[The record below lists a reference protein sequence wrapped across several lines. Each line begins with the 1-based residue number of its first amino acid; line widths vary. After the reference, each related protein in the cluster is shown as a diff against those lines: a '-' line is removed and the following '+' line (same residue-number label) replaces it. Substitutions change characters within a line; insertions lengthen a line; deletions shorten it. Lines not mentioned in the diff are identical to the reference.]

1 MNAASELEQKLEEFR
16 IATSKSEEEEYENSK
31 ALQNTN
37 SILLSAEES
46 LKRKWK
52 GQRISYHERVYL
64 YKQMKAS
71 ENSLTEI
78 AMENNISM
86 GTLHNIRKEFDTPI
100 KESALVKSTTSR
112 NLVESPKL
120 QNIVRAYLSS
130 TKVPWSSKDIWA
142 YIKVKT
148 GLLIHSRVVRNIL
161 TEILKM
167 KYKRGMARLTNFD
180 EKLQAWI
187 KQWFS
192 IRLCKTIENFRILIN
207 IDETTF
213 SRLTKKN
220 LSWIPKG
227 KEQIIKNI
235 CFKNSWSLVTAIT
248 STGSVIAA
256 KRIGTITSVLIIEF
270 LRELIWFIKDCEKV
284 EPKDCLIMLDNA
296 SVYRADIVRKFMKR
310 DNLNVAFIPQYSPE
324 LAPIEHYFSKL
335 KQEVIEG
342 ARGKDTD
349 WKSAESSELL
359 KRSMQAIPSG
369 MVKRIWRSFTKEIYK
384 CLDSY

>member
-1 MNAASELEQKLEEFR
+1 
-16 IATSKSEEEEYENSK
+16 
-31 ALQNTN
+31 
-37 SILLSAEES
+37 
-46 LKRKWK
+46 
-52 GQRISYHERVYL
+52 
-64 YKQMKAS
+64 
-71 ENSLTEI
+71 
-78 AMENNISM
+78 M
-86 GTLHNIRKEFDTPI
+86 GTLYNIRKEFDTPI

-130 TKVPWSSKDIWA
+130 TNVPWSSKDIRA

-148 GLLIHSRVVRNIL
+148 GLVIHSRVVRNIL
-161 TEILKM
+161 TEVLKM

-207 IDETTF
+207 IDEITF

-248 STGSVIAA
+248 SIGSVIAA

-296 SVYRADIVRKFMKR
+296 TVHRTEIVRKYMKR
-310 DNLNVAFIPQYSPE
+310 ENLNVAFIPQYSPE

-342 ARGKDTD
+342 ERGKDTD